1 MKYYQLPIAT
11 DRTDD
16 DPAMADAIRALMLAG
31 IDVRRPD
38 RTPYQLK
45 VSETISYYPAKGT
58 IFIDGTAGAL
68 PQRGLQALLTLLA
81 NQPCEQPLGIH

>member
-1 MKYYQLPIAT
+1 MKYYQLPIAIGRAG
-11 DRTDD
+11 DG
-16 DPAMADAIRALMLAG
+16 PAMTDAIHALMLAG

-38 RTPYQLK
+38 KTPYQLK
-45 VSETISYYPAKGT
+45 VTETISYYPAKGT

-81 NQPCEQPLGIH
+81 DQACEQTLGIH

>member
-1 MKYYQLPIAT
+1 MKYYQLPIAVG
-11 DRTDD
+11 RTGD

-38 RTPYQLK
+38 KTPYQLK
-45 VSETISYYPAKGT
+45 VSETVSYYPAKGT
-58 IFIDGTAGAL
+58 IFIDGTDGAL
-68 PQRGLQALLTLLA
+68 PQRGLQALLSFLA